1 MDTEPKVLSQL
12 KEARLYWKQGLLQE
26 ALQQYRQVE
35 KDLRSRKMSSRKKAL
50 LKKVV
55 ENIEMVDQELNAF
68 LESKEI
74 PEVSE
79 KARELM
85 RTMFSLDDP
94 EVKGSSLMGEAIAL
108 AGFGQYDA
116 AMKAFERLLDFKHL
130 RMDAAKK
137 ILFYTLEFRGE
148 DEAVSIIRQW
158 ESDNRFS
165 MEDRNY
171 LVKYLQ
177 KLFKRSQAIEN
188 QALLNAT
195 EPESEL
201 KDNDVMD
208 ISAIRLTLPK
218 GHAAEEKVRL
228 DVTFQHG
235 VTLNIVVPRDKPE
248 IAGAFQTGDIIRD
261 VRFLSPVARFSGSV
275 FVLLNRVIDFGAHRG
290 DSSINLKI
298 INISGD

>member
-1 MDTEPKVLSQL
+1 MNTESKVLSLL
-12 KEARLYWKQGLLQE
+12 KEARIYWKQGLLQE
-26 ALQQYRQVE
+26 ALQQYMQVE
-35 KDLRSRKMSSRKKAL
+35 KILHSRKMSRRKKAL
-50 LKKVV
+50 LEKVAG
-55 ENIEMVDQELNAF
+55 NIEMVDQELNAF

-108 AGFGQYDA
+108 AGFGQYEP
-116 AMKAFERLLDFKHL
+116 AMKAFERLLDFNHL

-137 ILFYTLEFRGE
+137 ILLYTLEFRGE
-148 DEAVSIIRQW
+148 AEAVSKVRQW

-177 KLFKRSQAIEN
+177 ELLKNSKTIEN
-188 QALLNAT
+188 QALLEAT
-195 EPESEL
+195 EPESEV

-208 ISAIRLTLPK
+208 INAVRLTLP
-218 GHAAEEKVRL
+218 GDQAADDKVRL

-235 VTLNIVVPRDKPE
+235 ITLNIVVPRDKPE
-248 IAGAFQTGDIIRD
+248 IARAFRTGDTIKD
-261 VRFLSPVARFSGSV
+261 VRFLSPAANLSGSV
-275 FVLLNRVIDFGAHRG
+275 YVLLSRVIDFGAQRG
-290 DSSINLKI
+290 DTSINLKI
-298 INISGD
+298 ITIN